1 LGLAAAKRFPIVSAA
16 VARIPLPAFFE
27 SDLDPPALAV
37 DFLDRDPLADLGV
50 DVFVVL
56 CFPDERFEVEPLV
69 DFKAELLFPA
79 LLDSV
84 EPPEFDLPADCF
96 APPEAV
102 RFPAAPLLVPV
113 ELLDPPRA
121 EDVEALA
128 VPPFEPALLA
138 AVDVFDAPVLELL
151 ELFAPE
157 LLLEPPVVA
166 VADLPLPLDFEAGFE
181 AVVFL
186 LATDD
191 AAALGFLPELL
202 PDPDFEVLVVFAVAM
217 SMYSRF
223 SEL

>member
-37 DFLDRDPLADLGV
+37 EFLDRDPLADLGV

-56 CFPDERFEVEPLV
+56 RFPDESFEVEPLA
-69 DFKAELLFPA
+69 DFEALLFPA

-84 EPPEFDLPADCF
+84 EPPEFDLPADCL

-157 LLLEPPVVA
+157 LLLEPPVFA
-166 VADLPLPLDFEAGFE
+166 VADLPLPLDFEDAFE

-191 AAALGFLPELL
+191 AAALGFLPEPL